1 MSEAKVFPDGVVS
14 GDGGPEVAD
23 AGGDAKGGAIEAFED
38 FDEDVNVVVDEE
50 LGSFLF
56 TVL

>member
-1 MSEAKVFPDGVVS
+1 MLPEGVVA
-14 GDGGPEVAD
+14 GDGGPEAAD

-50 LGSFLF
+50 LESFLF
-56 TVL
+56 TFS